1 VIASRAVSKSREI
14 DSRRQR
20 ADSIPRPLRFQIAAC
35 ERRDVP
41 HPVNA
46 FRPRESRAS
55 IIFRGFLALVGRAT
69 DGETPLAAHVRTR

>member
-1 VIASRAVSKSREI
+1 VTASRAVSKSREI

-41 HPVNA
+41 HPANA